1 VRRCGRGPN
10 PLVCAGEAGRLA
22 RTPHGSALPHDYAT
36 EGIDRKCCAA
46 GALGV
51 PGMGG
56 AVMVIPGL
64 CGCHRRVRHERLLSE
79 DSSGQLASSRTG

>member
-56 AVMVIPGL
+56 AVMVIPGHAVVT
-64 CGCHRRVRHERLLSE
+64 GV
-79 DSSGQLASSRTG
+79 SGTSDRSARTAAELASSRTG